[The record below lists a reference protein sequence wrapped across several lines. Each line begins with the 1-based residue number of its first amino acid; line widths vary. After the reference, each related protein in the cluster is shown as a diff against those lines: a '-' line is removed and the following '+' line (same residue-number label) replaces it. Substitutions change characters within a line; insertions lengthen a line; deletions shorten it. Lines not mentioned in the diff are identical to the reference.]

1 MSATAKLTIGNL
13 AGGELAALIERAFM
27 KIAENVADPNVPTE
41 AVRKIKVL
49 VKVKPDKKGQSAQ
62 ITFNVNTE
70 LPGSEPGQ
78 AVAFIAMDQKTKEI
92 TLYSA
97 DVRQES
103 LFASP
108 QEPVMTEIKPVGEVR
123 TAPGP
128 TIAAIAPPMKSAN

>member
-1 MSATAKLTIGNL
+1 MSSPSKLTVDNL
-13 AGGELAALIERAFM
+13 GGGELSALMERAFM
-27 KIAENVADPNVPTE
+27 KIAENIADPNSPTE

-62 ITFNVNTE
+62 IVFNVNTE

-103 LFASP
+103 LFTP
-108 QEPVMTEIKPVGEVR
+108 QQEPVMTEIKPIGEAR

-128 TIAAIAPPMKSAN
+128 TVAAVAPPMKSAN